1 MSRSEV
7 GSAAGPMGS
16 SGNTSPGSAGS
27 QLDIGLLLGQRRR
40 EALNRGYERVGNGPT
55 LLQTCL
61 NHIKESY

>member
-7 GSAAGPMGS
+7 GSAVGPMGS

-27 QLDIGLLLGQRRR
+27 QLDIGLLLGQRV
-40 EALNRGYERVGNGPT
+40 ALNRGYERVGNGPT

-61 NHIKESY
+61 NHIEESY